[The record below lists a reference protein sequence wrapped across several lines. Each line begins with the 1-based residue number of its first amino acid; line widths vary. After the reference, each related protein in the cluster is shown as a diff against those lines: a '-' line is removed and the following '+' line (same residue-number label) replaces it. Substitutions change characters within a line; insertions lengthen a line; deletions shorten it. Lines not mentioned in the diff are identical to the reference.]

1 MSARC
6 TITSAMRR
14 SLRPRM
20 LRNMVRSIAE
30 KPTSSGVE
38 ASSTTW
44 RSARTDPALQP
55 NSVRIA
61 RISQLS
67 AAGRSTSP
75 SCTTAGRLGVS
86 RGLSC
91 IGSESGISV
100 HPLPV
105 RMRISI
111 RIRIRNAELGENLP
125 FETFHGYGV
134 VVLLVV
140 VSDQMQEPVDRQMA
154 EVMIERLFFVIGLF
168 PRGLKVD
175 GDIAEH
181 PRRVGRRARGRLQRR
196 KRQHVG
202 RLVDAAPVIVQRT
215 NAGIVGQ

>member
-1 MSARC
+1 
-6 TITSAMRR
+6 MRR

-20 LRNMVRSIAE
+20 LRNMVRSMAE

-86 RGLSC
+86 RGLPC

-105 RMRISI
+105 

-125 FETFHGYGV
+125 FETFHGFGV
-134 VVLLVV
+134 VVLLVI
-140 VSDQMQEPVDRQMA
+140 VSDQMQEPVDRKMA

-168 PRGLKVD
+168 PRGLKGD
-175 GDIAEH
+175 GDISEH
-181 PRRVGRRARGRLQRR
+181 PRRVGRRACGRLQRR
-196 KRQHVG
+196 K
-202 RLVDAAPVIVQRT
+202 
-215 NAGIVGQ
+215 